1 MILYPALDLRG
12 GQVVRLRE
20 GDPNQQ
26 TTFSADPVS
35 TAQHWIDVGAA
46 WLHMVNLDGAFAQ
59 ANDNL
64 TVLERTAAL
73 GTPIQ
78 FGGGL
83 RTLDDA
89 ARAID
94 AGAQRVVFGTAA
106 VQQPDLLAA
115 AIARWGADR
124 VCAALDARNGQ
135 VTTHGWQ
142 TVTEQT
148 PAGLGAQLAAL
159 GVVHALYTDV
169 SRDGALSGV
178 NVEATSAL
186 AHATG
191 LRVIASGGVASIDD
205 IRALHA
211 TGNIAGAVIG
221 MALYTGRLDLRAAL
235 ALVQERS

>member
-12 GQVVRLRE
+12 GHVVRLRE
-20 GDPNQQ
+20 GDPTRQ
-26 TTFSADPVS
+26 TTFSADPIS
-35 TAQHWIDVGAA
+35 TAQRWLDTGAA

-64 TVLERTAAL
+64 AVLERTAAL

-83 RTLDDA
+83 RSLDDA

-124 VCAALDARNGQ
+124 VCAALDARHGL

-142 TVTEQT
+142 IVTEQT
-148 PAGLGAQLAAL
+148 PTGLGAQLAAL

-169 SRDGALSGV
+169 SRDGGLTGV

-186 AHATG
+186 ARDTG
-191 LRVIASGGVASIDD
+191 LNVIASGGVAAIAD
-205 IRALHA
+205 IHALHA
-211 TGNIAGAVIG
+211 AGNVAGAVIG

-235 ALVQERS
+235 TFLQEAS